1 MARTHGSYAEYTAV
15 TPAATMEPLA
25 RIPDGVAD
33 DQAAALPIPAVTA
46 LRTVDL
52 LEVTA
57 GQHVV
62 VMGAT
67 GGVGGYAVQMA
78 RSRGAHVIAART
90 TPSITRAYVGRECV
104 HGLTRAGYGR
114 WPIALQEP
122 GCAGGSPWCSAAR
135 LS

>member
-1 MARTHGSYAEYTAV
+1 
-15 TPAATMEPLA
+15 MEPLA

-52 LEVTA
+52 LKVTA

-67 GGVGGYAVQMA
+67 GGVGGYAMQIA
-78 RSRGAHVIAART
+78 RSRGAARHRDRSRRR
-90 TPSITRAYVGRECV
+90 P
-104 HGLTRAGYGR
+104 
-114 WPIALQEP
+114 
-122 GCAGGSPWCSAAR
+122 
-135 LS
+135 